1 MRWLVRLLVPR
12 DRRDE
17 VLGDLAEARTGV
29 EVLDLLVAV
38 LRIRLDVF
46 GVYRGAGS
54 VQDYKL
60 AFRMLLKYPG
70 LTIAGGLALAIAIG
84 LGAAWY
90 DITNQIFHPTL
101 LLPDGD
107 RIATIELLNP
117 ATGREDARLTNDV
130 AGWRRDA
137 RTFASIGGYRTLRRN
152 LALANGAPEI
162 AIVAETTASA
172 FSIAR
177 VPPALGRPLVEAD
190 EQPGAPK
197 VVVLGHRVWQRQF
210 GARPDI
216 IGQTVLLGTDHTTVV
231 GVMPDGFR
239 FPVNHD
245 VWIPLERVSD
255 PSTQGARISAVLL
268 FGRLAAGV
276 TMEQANA
283 EVATL
288 VERANHMVADPS
300 ARVRPRVGPYGAAS
314 LGQQTWIAFITTHL
328 PILLVLA
335 VACAN
340 VGTLVYARTATRD
353 AEITMRYAL
362 GASRGRIVTQL
373 FVEAL
378 GLALVGA
385 VLGLTA
391 ANAALTWAFDVFTSN
406 RPDALP
412 FWFTPGIRF
421 STVIFTLLL
430 AILGAAMLGILPALK
445 ATGANAQSQLRN
457 IGTGGATLR
466 FGKVWTAVM
475 IGQVA
480 VTVICVPFVLEY
492 VYETSRNYQIRQRY
506 PAERYLAL
514 HLSEEVDAPLPEL
527 ERRIGE
533 QPGVLGVTFAAALPG
548 MYYDARPGEIEAA
561 PGAAA
566 VPAPLVWR
574 NVIGR
579 GFFETFDVPVV
590 AGRGFHEGDRTTG
603 ARTVIVNEAFS
614 RRFLNGDNPVGRRVR
629 FVSADT
635 TTPPEPWLEIVGMV
649 RDIGMTPT
657 GKGEAPYVF
666 HASAPRTMVPLR
678 MAIRVAGDPA
688 AFVPKV
694 RSIAADVHR
703 GIRLDSVH
711 RLDELI
717 DSEDRP
723 GLVLAGSIMGIVAL
737 AMFLS
742 AFGIYSLM
750 SVSVARRTR
759 EIGLRVALGASPSRL
774 VKHILRHA
782 LVIVGGGIGAGVTV
796 MVLFFA
802 FYVMNVEPLP
812 VRGVATAVTVTSA
825 VMLFVGLLA
834 CLEPMRRALRI
845 HPADALKDA

>member
-1 MRWLVRLLVPR
+1 MRWLVRLLAPR

-17 VLGDLAEARTGV
+17 VLGDLAEARTSL
-29 EVLDLLVAV
+29 EAWDLVFALA
-38 LRIRLDVF
+38 RMRLDVF
-46 GVYRGAGS
+46 GRYRGSGT

-90 DITNQIFHPTL
+90 DVTSQIFHPTL
-101 LLPDGD
+101 PLPDPD

-117 ATGREDARLTNDV
+117 ATGREEPRLTHDV

-137 RTFASIGGYRTLRRN
+137 RTFEVIGGYRTSRRN
-152 LALANGAPEI
+152 LGVPRAAPEV

-172 FSIAR
+172 FSVAR

-197 VVVLGHRVWQRQF
+197 VVVLGYDAWQRQF
-210 GARPDI
+210 AGRTDI
-216 IGQTVLLGTDHTTVV
+216 IGRTVQVGTDLTTVV
-231 GVMPDGFR
+231 GVMPHGFR

-245 VWIPLERVSD
+245 VWIPLERAGD
-255 PSTQGARISAVLL
+255 PPSQGAQSAAVLL
-268 FGRLAAGV
+268 FGRLAPGI

-283 EVATL
+283 EIATL
-288 VERANHMVADPS
+288 VERANGLGTDPS
-300 ARVRPRVGPYGAAS
+300 APVRSRVGPYGAAS
-314 LGQQTWIAFITTHL
+314 LGQQTWIAFFMTHL
-328 PILLVLA
+328 PILLVLT

-362 GASRGRIVTQL
+362 GASRRRIVTQL

-378 GLALVGA
+378 ALALAGA
-385 VLGLTA
+385 VVGLTT
-391 ANAALTWAFDVFTSN
+391 ANAALKWAFHVFTSG

-412 FWFTPGIRF
+412 FWIAPGIRF
-421 STVIFTLLL
+421 STVVFTVLL
-430 AILGAAMLGILPALK
+430 ALVAAAMLGIVPALK
-445 ATGANAQSQLRN
+445 ATGSNAQTQLRN

-466 FGKVWTAVM
+466 FGKVWTTVM

-480 VTVICVPFVLEY
+480 VTVICLPFVLEY

-506 PAERYLAL
+506 PAERYLAV
-514 HLSEEVDAPLPEL
+514 HLSEEADAPLAEL
-527 ERRIGE
+527 ERRLRE
-533 QPGVLGVTFAAALPG
+533 EPGVVGVTFAAALPG
-548 MYYDARPGEIEAA
+548 MYFDARPAEIEAA
-561 PGAAA
+561 PGEAA
-566 VPAPLVWR
+566 VPAPLVWK
-574 NVIGR
+574 NVVGR
-579 GFFETFDVPVV
+579 GFFETFEVSFV
-590 AGRGFHEGDRTTG
+590 AGRDFHEGDRTTG
-603 ARTVIVNEAFS
+603 ARTIIVNEAFS
-614 RRFLNGDNPVGRRVR
+614 RRFLNGANPVGRRLRYVA
-629 FVSADT
+629 ADT

-657 GKGEAPYVF
+657 GRGEAPYVF
-666 HASAPRTMVPLR
+666 HASAPRTMSPLR
-678 MAIRVAGDPA
+678 MGIHIAGEPVT
-688 AFVPKV
+688 FVPKV
-694 RSIAADVHR
+694 RGIAAEVHR

-717 DSEDRP
+717 EREDRP
-723 GLVLAGSIMGIVAL
+723 GLVLAGSVMGVVAL

-782 LVIVGGGIGAGVTV
+782 LVIVGGGIGTGVAV
-796 MVLFFA
+796 MLLFFA
-802 FYVMNVEPLP
+802 FYVMQVEPLP
-812 VRGVATAVTVTSA
+812 LRGIAAAVTVTST
-825 VMLFVGLLA
+825 VMLIVGLLA

-845 HPADALKDA
+845 HPADALKES